1 MTKSFTYLLGI
12 IITILVGIY
21 FYLNYCSGCIAKIEE
36 IPAVVAPM
44 TPEPTSYPFA
54 FRDGKYAY
62 EVNDN
67 YNFNISSADIL
78 MPLSSK
84 VGRGIEGLKTFLA
97 ENLGKSFNIT
107 GYYKNDETNNTA
119 FPNLGLARANAVKNH
134 LVLQGIPSSQINTM
148 GQLMES
154 MVPDGD
160 MYKGPV
166 AYSFEGESATAKD
179 DLKTLYDQIRADP
192 LILYFDT
199 SEASIELTPEQRQRF
214 ADISRYLD
222 KDANATCTITG
233 YTDNTSS
240 RTTNMALGQRR
251 ADFAKEYLVKNG
263 IAATKIKTGSKGPD
277 DPVASNTTEEGR
289 AKNRRT
295 VVTLTK

>member
-1 MTKSFTYLLGI
+1 MTKSFTNLLGI
-12 IITILVGIY
+12 IITILAGIY
-21 FYLNYCSGCIAKIEE
+21 FYLNYCSGCSAKIEE

-44 TPEPTSYPFA
+44 APEPTSYPFA

-62 EVNDN
+62 KVNDN
-67 YNFNISSADIL
+67 YNFNVSSPDII
-78 MPLSSK
+78 MPVSAK
-84 VGRGIEGLKTFLA
+84 IGRGIEGLKTFLG
-97 ENLGKSFNIT
+97 EYPDKSFNIT

-134 LVLQGIPSSQINTM
+134 LVLQGIPSSQINTA

-154 MVPDGD
+154 MVPDGN
-160 MYKGPV
+160 MYIGPV

-179 DLKTLYDQIRADP
+179 DLKELYDQIKADP
-192 LILYFDT
+192 LILYFET
-199 SEASIELTPEQRQRF
+199 SEASIDPTPEQRQRF

-222 KDANATCTITG
+222 KDASAICVITG

-263 IAATKIKTGSKGPD
+263 ISGTRIKTGSKGPD
-277 DPVASNTTEEGR
+277 DPVASNATEEGR

-295 VVTLTK
+295 VVTLN